1 MSHTCFNQLV
11 LPTYKNKKTL
21 RTKLLTAIQNAEG
34 FGLEWNMEMNNGW
47 SFKKKKIGSGSTAV
61 QFTHLFEKETLK
73 IKKKTTK
80 QKSYYQIIFSYL
92 WDY

>member
-1 MSHTCFNQLV
+1 MKYGDEQW
-11 LPTYKNKKTL
+11 
-21 RTKLLTAIQNAEG
+21 
-34 FGLEWNMEMNNGW
+34 LELQ
-47 SFKKKKIGSGSTAV
+47 KKKKIGSGSTAV

-92 WDY
+92 